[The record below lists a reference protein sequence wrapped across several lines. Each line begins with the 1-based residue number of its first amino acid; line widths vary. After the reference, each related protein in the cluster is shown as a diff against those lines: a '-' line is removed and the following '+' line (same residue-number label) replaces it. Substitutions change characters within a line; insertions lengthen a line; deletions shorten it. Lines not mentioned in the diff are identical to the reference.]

1 MHVITFLAVAAAV
14 RRIDRGGSTARAF
27 FDVQE
32 VEDSEALAS
41 HFESIVDAPDQY
53 YETERYRRYGI
64 VEWNGKWELVQAGP
78 FVQSSH
84 YNPVLGGKVRYYEP
98 LLHAD
103 TPEFQRLVEQ
113 FVKCVPHA
121 INQLEVHQIRVCCD
135 GQATNLVPEGI
146 HQDGYDT
153 ISITCV
159 ARHGIQGAITTLRRA
174 KTDVDPCLQLQL
186 EGGHMLVFDDKRLWH
201 HVSSIALDPNFHKGY
216 RDIYVI
222 LARDP
227 DAVNSCFSLG

>member
-1 MHVITFLAVAAAV
+1 MHVITFLGVAAAM
-14 RRIDRGGSTARAF
+14 RRISPTAAF

-32 VEDSEALAS
+32 VEDNDSLAS
-41 HFESIVDAPDQY
+41 HFQSIVDAPDKY
-53 YETERYRRYGI
+53 YETERYRRYG
-64 VEWNGKWELVQAGP
+64 VLQWKGKWELVRAGP

-103 TPEFQRLVEQ
+103 TPEFQLLVDQ

-121 INQLEVHQIRVCCD
+121 FDHLEVHQIRVCCD

-153 ISITCV
+153 IAITCV
-159 ARHGIQGAITTLRRA
+159 TRHGIQGAITTLRRS
-174 KTDVDPCLQLQL
+174 KTDDPCLQLLL

-201 HVSSIALDPNFHKGY
+201 HVSNIALDPSFHKGY

-222 LARDP
+222 LARDSSSE
-227 DAVNSCFSLG
+227 DAVSAA